1 MSGVRK
7 RSYDLAMRLVLTST
21 TRVHRVLDRASR
33 GRLGRH
39 FPGGTQVV
47 WISTLGRRSGQWRR
61 TPLLAVRDGAGST
74 GSATAYVVAGSNA
87 GQARVPGWVF
97 NVRDHPSGYVE
108 VDGVPWRA
116 RFEESLGADRDALYG
131 RLAQS
136 WRSFTSYEKHA
147 ERYIPVFRVVLE
159 EQVSSVP
166 GTPRTSAR
174 PPRPS

>member
-1 MSGVRK
+1 MNGVRK
-7 RSYDLAMRLVLTST
+7 RTYDLAMRLVLTST
-21 TRVHRVLDRASR
+21 TRVHRVLDRASH

-39 FPGGTQVV
+39 FPGGMQVV

-74 GSATAYVVAGSNA
+74 GSATSYVVAGSNA

-97 NVRDHPSGYVE
+97 NVRDHPSGYLE
-108 VDGVPWRA
+108 VDGIPSRA
-116 RFEESLGADRDALYG
+116 RFEETLGTDRDALYR

-166 GTPRTSAR
+166 GMPPKPAR

>member
-1 MSGVRK
+1 MSGMRK
-7 RSYDLAMRLVLTST
+7 RTYDLAWRLVLTST

-47 WISTLGRRSGQWRR
+47 WISSLGRRSGQWRR
-61 TPLLAVRDGAGST
+61 TPLLAVRDGVAA
-74 GSATAYVVAGSNA
+74 SASYVVAGSNA

-97 NVRDHPSGYVE
+97 NVRDHPSGYLE
-108 VDGVPWRA
+108 ADGIPWRVH
-116 RFEESLGADRDALYG
+116 FEESLGTDRDALYG

-166 GTPRTSAR
+166 GTPPRPAR